1 MKCMQND
8 KSPVN
13 EALTKEFNDIFW
25 NELKDAFLDSV
36 LETKDKGHL
45 NTSQKQAIRQIQE
58 S

>member
-1 MKCMQND
+1 MQND

-25 NELKDAFLDSV
+25 NELKDAFVDSV